1 MTTAEFTSKIEERRR
16 LTNAVLDPMTR
27 AELGQFMTPAMVS
40 RTLAE
45 CISTAGDELHLLDP
59 GAGIGSLTAAVVA
72 RLIDADERPG
82 LVSLTAYEID
92 PTMRVGLSETLAEC
106 VAALTA
112 IGVSATSQVVAE
124 DFVEAAIA
132 GKTSSRFTAAILNPP
147 FMKLSARGETA
158 TRLRSRGWS
167 PANLY
172 TAFWSAAIDAVKPG
186 GDIVA
191 ITPRSFCNGSYFA
204 GFRRLL
210 LTESALRTI
219 HVFES
224 RDKAFSDDGVLQ
236 ETLVTHSVRG
246 AATSEVS
253 LSLSREPGK
262 VALSRVVDVKQVV
275 HTGDRNAFIRL
286 PLDAAADSMHEWM
299 GHHHQTLADLDIKVS
314 TGPVV
319 DFRMRAHLRQDAEQG
334 TVPLFYPTHLTDGS
348 ITWPKASR
356 KPNAFTPGGAEKLLT
371 PKGDYCLV
379 KRFSAKEERRRVVAS
394 YYDGSLGT
402 VALENH
408 LNYFHRGGQPLED
421 WLARGLTMF
430 LNSTAVDAY
439 FREFN
444 GHTQV
449 NAGDLRSLHYPDL
462 EQLRILGKS
471 WKRGLSQ
478 EDIDAAVASI

>member
-1 MTTAEFTSKIEERRR
+1 MTTTDFTSKIDDRRR
-16 LTNAVLDPMTR
+16 RTNALLDPVTR
-27 AELGQFMTPAMVS
+27 AELGQFMTPAIVAG
-40 RTLAE
+40 TLAE

-59 GAGIGSLTAAVVA
+59 GAGVGSLTAAVVA
-72 RLIDADERPG
+72 RLIGAERRPG

-92 PTMRVGLSETLAEC
+92 PVMREGLIATLADC

-112 IGVSATSQVVAE
+112 VGVRATSNVVAE
-124 DFVEAAIA
+124 DFVESALA

-147 FMKLSARGETA
+147 FMKLHARGETA

-167 PANLY
+167 SANLY
-172 TAFWSAAIDAVKPG
+172 TAFWSAAIDAVRPG

-191 ITPRSFCNGSYFA
+191 VTPRSFCNGSYFA

-210 LTESALRTI
+210 LAESALRTI
-219 HVFES
+219 HVFEA

-246 AATSEVS
+246 AASADVS
-253 LSLSREPGK
+253 LSLSHEPGK
-262 VALSRVVDVKQVV
+262 VTLTRVVDVKQVV
-275 HTGDRNAFIRL
+275 HASDRNVFIRL
-286 PLDAAADSMHEWM
+286 PLDAGADSVHEWM
-299 GHHHQTLADLDIKVS
+299 GHLHHTLADLGIKVS

-319 DFRMRAHLRQDAEQG
+319 DFRTREHLRQEAERG
-334 TVPLFYPTHLTDGS
+334 TVPLFYPTHLADGS

-356 KPNAFTPGGAEKLLT
+356 KPNAFIAAGAEKMLT
-371 PKGDYCLV
+371 PEGDYCIV

-421 WLARGLTMF
+421 WLARGLTML
-430 LNSTAVDAY
+430 LNSTVVDAY

>member
-1 MTTAEFTSKIEERRR
+1 MTNTEFTRRVDDRRR
-16 LTNAVLDPMTR
+16 RTNELLDPATR
-27 AELGQFMTPAMVS
+27 TELGQFMTPASVARS
-40 RTLAE
+40 LAD
-45 CISTAGDELHLLDP
+45 CISTAGHELHLLDP
-59 GAGIGSLTAAVVA
+59 GAGVGSLTAAVVA
-72 RLIDADERPG
+72 RLLEAEQRPG
-82 LVSLTAYEID
+82 IVSLTAYEID
-92 PTMRVGLSETLAEC
+92 PLMREGLSETLAEC

-112 IGVSATSQVVAE
+112 VGVTATSSVIAE
-124 DFVEAAIA
+124 DFIDSALA

-158 TRLRSRGWS
+158 TRLRTLGWS

-191 ITPRSFCNGSYFA
+191 ITPRSFCNGAYFA
-204 GFRRLL
+204 GFRRFLL
-210 LTESALRTI
+210 AESALRTI
-219 HVFES
+219 HVFEA

-246 AATSEVS
+246 AATSQVS
-253 LSLSREPGK
+253 LRLSREPGE
-262 VALSRVVDVKQVV
+262 VAITRAVDRSKVV
-275 HTGDRNAFIRL
+275 HPGDPNAFIRL
-286 PLDAAADSMHEWM
+286 PLDAGADLMHEWI
-299 GHHHQTLADLDIKVS
+299 GHLHHTLADLGLKVS

-319 DFRMRAHLRQDAEQG
+319 DFRTRERLRQEAENG
-334 TVPLFYPTHLTDGS
+334 TVPLLYPTHLADGS

-356 KPNAFTPGGAEKLLT
+356 KPNAFAAIGAEKMLTPGG
-371 PKGDYCLV
+371 DYCIV

-394 YYDGSLGT
+394 YYDGSLGP

-430 LNSTAVDAY
+430 LNSTVVDAY

-449 NAGDLRSLHYPDL
+449 NAGDLRSLCYPDV

-478 EDIDAAVASI
+478 EDIDAAVTSI

>member
-1 MTTAEFTSKIEERRR
+1 MTTAEFTSTIEERRR

-27 AELGQFMTPAMVS
+27 AELGQFMTPAIVAG
-40 RTLAE
+40 TLAE

-59 GAGIGSLTAAVVA
+59 GAGVGSLTAAVVA
-72 RLIDADERPG
+72 RLIDADQRPG
-82 LVSLTAYEID
+82 VVSLTAYEID
-92 PTMRVGLSETLAEC
+92 PVMLEGLSETLTEC

-112 IGVSATSQVVAE
+112 VGIRATAHVVPE
-124 DFVEAAIA
+124 DFVDAAIA

-147 FMKLSARGETA
+147 FMKLNARGVTA
-158 TRLRSRGWS
+158 TQLRSRGWS

-172 TAFWSAAIDAVKPG
+172 TAFWSAAIDAVRPG

-210 LTESALRTI
+210 LAESALRTI
-219 HVFES
+219 HVFET
-224 RDKAFSDDGVLQ
+224 RNKAFSDDGVLQ
-236 ETLVTHSVRG
+236 ETLVTHSIRG
-246 AATSEVS
+246 AATTDVS
-253 LSLSREPGK
+253 LSLSNEPGK
-262 VALSRVVDVKQVV
+262 VALSRVVDVTQVV
-275 HTGDRNAFIRL
+275 HASDRNVFIRL
-286 PLDAAADSMHEWM
+286 PLDADADSVHEWM
-299 GHHHQTLADLDIKVS
+299 GHLHHTLTDLGIKVS

-319 DFRMRAHLRQDAEQG
+319 DFRTRENLRKEAEQG
-334 TVPLFYPTHLTDGS
+334 TVPLFYPTHLADGS

-356 KPNAFTPGGAEKLLT
+356 KPNAFASAGAEKMLT
-371 PKGDYCLV
+371 REGNYCIV

-408 LNYFHRGGQPLED
+408 LNYFHRGGQPLDD

-430 LNSTAVDAY
+430 LNSTVVDAY

-462 EQLRILGKS
+462 EQLRILSKS

>member
-1 MTTAEFTSKIEERRR
+1 MTTAEFTRRIEERRR
-16 LTNAVLDPMTR
+16 LTNAVLDPVTR
-27 AELGQFMTPAMVS
+27 AEFGQFMTPAMVS
-40 RTLAE
+40 MTLAE
-45 CISTAGDELHLLDP
+45 CISTEGDELHLLDP

-72 RLIDADERPG
+72 RLIDAEDRPSV
-82 LVSLTAYEID
+82 VSLTAYEID
-92 PTMRVGLSETLAEC
+92 PTMRVGLSETLVEC
-106 VAALTA
+106 VAALEA
-112 IGVSATSQVVAE
+112 IGVNVTSQILAD

-132 GKTSSRFTAAILNPP
+132 GETSSRFTAAILNPP

-210 LTESALRTI
+210 LDESSLRTI

-236 ETLVTHSVRG
+236 ETLVTHSIRG
-246 AATSEVS
+246 AATSDVS

-275 HTGDRNAFIRL
+275 HTSDPNAFIRL
-286 PLDAAADSMHEWM
+286 PLDADADSVHEWM
-299 GHHHQTLADLDIKVS
+299 SHLHHTLGDLGIKVS

-319 DFRMRAHLRQDAEQG
+319 DFRMREHLREDTEPGA
-334 TVPLFYPTHLTDGS
+334 VPLFYPTHLTEGS

-371 PKGDYCLV
+371 AQGDYCLV

-430 LNSTAVDAY
+430 LNSTVVDAY

-449 NAGDLRSLHYPDL
+449 NAGDLRSLRYPDL

-471 WKRGLSQ
+471 WRRGLSQ
-478 EDIDAAVASI
+478 ENIDAAVASI